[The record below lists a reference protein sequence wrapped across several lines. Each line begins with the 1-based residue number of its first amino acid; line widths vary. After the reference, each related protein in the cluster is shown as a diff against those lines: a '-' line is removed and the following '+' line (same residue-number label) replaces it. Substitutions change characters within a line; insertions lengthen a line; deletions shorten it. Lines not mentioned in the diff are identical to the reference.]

1 VRVLAIDEALR
12 QLKVCVESERFLLG
26 KAEFEQRVM
35 DAVSAEFTTKDVEG
49 EMFSKRLGE
58 GLSTAY
64 CAFGLRKY
72 NSSWF
77 TDSYGKE
84 WLDLKTRS
92 SS

>member
-1 VRVLAIDEALR
+1 MNALR
-12 QLKVCVESERFLLG
+12 IAIQYEDITKESHVTKEFLTG
-26 KAEFEQRVM
+26 AKHKAGYAQ
-35 DAVSAEFTTKDVEG
+35 
-49 EMFSKRLGE
+49 MFFKRLGE

>member
-1 VRVLAIDEALR
+1 MSLFMN
-12 QLKVCVESERFLLG
+12 S
-26 KAEFEQRVM
+26 
-35 DAVSAEFTTKDVEG
+35 VSAEFTTKDIEG

-64 CAFGLRKY
+64 FAFGLRKY

-92 SS
+92 SL